1 MNILTMETAH
11 VFMAAERFLL
21 LNLVYKIFLI
31 LPNYSVM
38 IESTSKIFVLLLS
51 IWLLLLLFVDMN
63 FDIGFVW

>member
-11 VFMAAERFLL
+11 VFMAAVTFLL